1 MLGVAPRTAS
11 RQDGIKG
18 GRVALR
24 RHNRVRGLAI
34 IIIII
39 SIIVIVIVFICAII
53 ITILNIIVF
62 VVIVIV
68 ASRGVGWRFVVTTA
82 PVA

>member
-34 IIIII
+34 IIII

-53 ITILNIIVF
+53 ITIFNIIVF